1 MKILKQKR
9 LINDYEYEKR
19 QRKSSDNEVQRDV
32 EIGKMQPQIV
42 DHVKKSHL
50 NSEDH
55 VQQLLHENENLQKQV
70 EHLQLCSSKRNKSVN
85 YYKRSLKKVKSKFK
99 TEIHGEVK
107 SLKDTILNK
116 DKEIQS
122 LLSEINELE
131 EKLRDNVNTKNADG
145 SYSDSAQLCV
155 IELAGLEVAVEKIP
169 KVVQVV
175 SSHLFARH
183 LNFLIYHQSRQ
194 HRLSL
199 MKDIILP
206 KNLLRKGLNHL
217 QVLA

>member
-1 MKILKQKR
+1 MKILKQER
-9 LINDYEYEKR
+9 LINDYEKR

-32 EIGKMQPQIV
+32 EIGKMEPQIV
-42 DHVKKSHL
+42 DHVKKSLL

-55 VQQLLHENENLQKQV
+55 VQQLLHENENLQKPV
-70 EHLQLCSSKRNKSVN
+70 ERLQLCSSKRNKSVN
-85 YYKRSLKKVKSKFK
+85 YFKRSLKKVKSKFK
-99 TEIHGEVK
+99 PEIHGEEVK

-145 SYSDSAQLCV
+145 SYSDSVRLCV

-169 KVVQVV
+169 KVIQVV
-175 SSHLFARH
+175 SSHLFA
-183 LNFLIYHQSRQ
+183 
-194 HRLSL
+194 
-199 MKDIILP
+199 
-206 KNLLRKGLNHL
+206 
-217 QVLA
+217 